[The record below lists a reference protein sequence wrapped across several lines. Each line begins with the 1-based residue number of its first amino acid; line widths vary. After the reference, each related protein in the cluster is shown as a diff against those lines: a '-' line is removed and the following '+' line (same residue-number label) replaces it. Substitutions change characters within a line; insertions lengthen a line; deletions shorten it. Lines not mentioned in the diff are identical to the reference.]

1 MFKLFNHRLAFRN
14 ARRFQLNTKDKIQNG
29 KTWNDITLAQFKAI
43 KDILSDEQ
51 DEYTAFNLLDIVY
64 GIDSANMNI
73 SELSKF
79 PIEFLKQNVPNVKL
93 KDKYVLNGTSYC
105 SNFNLTEVKTGQFVD
120 YQNYIKQG
128 AAFEKLLS
136 VFFTPEGHTY
146 NDGYDVSK
154 VQQDLLTLDIPTVC
168 SAAFFFKTQLSVY
181 TTLFQRS
188 LIRQVKK
195 MKIDKAKKKETIS
208 LLKQMDFNS
217 LVSFTGSGIIPIRQ
231 IRL

>member
-1 MFKLFNHRLAFRN
+1 MFSLFNNR
-14 ARRFQLNTKDKIQNG
+14 TKSKIQNA

-43 KDILSDEQ
+43 KDVLSEEQ
-51 DEYTAFNLLDIVY
+51 DDYTAFNLLDIVY

-79 PIEFLKQNVPNVKL
+79 SIEFLKQNIPNVKL
-93 KDKYVLNGTSYC
+93 KDKYVLNGTTYC

-120 YQNYIKQG
+120 YQNYVKQG
-128 AAFEKLLS
+128 AELEKLLS

-146 NDGYDVSK
+146 NDGYDIK
-154 VQQDLLTLDIPTVC
+154 KLQEDLLSLDIATVY
-168 SAAFFFKTQLSVY
+168 SAAFFFKTQLSIY

-195 MKIDKAKKKETIS
+195 MKIDKTKKKETIRM
-208 LLKQMDFNS
+208 LKQMDFNS
-217 LVSFTGSGIIPIRQ
+217 LVSFTGCGIIPIKQ